1 MVPKNTLEESQKQR
15 RVSCCPAAEAER
27 GAAGC
32 SPARGSWP
40 RRDSVPRESRSPA
53 EVWGCRRGSRLPGLP
68 VRHLLGPW
76 AAGKAVLGVAEDDQ
90 LVTLAGQSTP
100 VICPWS
106 CDEQDGFWSD
116 KARRRLTEVWAG
128 KDIVMTFLEEVAPC
142 GYLRVR
148 FQYCRSLESRCLW
161 RLMSVEAE

>member
-1 MVPKNTLEESQKQR
+1 MALQAVALP
-15 RVSCCPAAEAER
+15 
-27 GAAGC
+27 GAAGPVGTRRHLLL
-32 SPARGSWP
+32 PAPFLGNP
-40 RRDSVPRESRSPA
+40 GPQRRLGA
-53 EVWGCRRGSRLPGLP
+53 AGGLP

-76 AAGKAVLGVAEDDQ
+76 AAGKAVLGVAEDGQ

-128 KDIVMTFLEEVAPC
+128 KDIVMMFLEEVAPC